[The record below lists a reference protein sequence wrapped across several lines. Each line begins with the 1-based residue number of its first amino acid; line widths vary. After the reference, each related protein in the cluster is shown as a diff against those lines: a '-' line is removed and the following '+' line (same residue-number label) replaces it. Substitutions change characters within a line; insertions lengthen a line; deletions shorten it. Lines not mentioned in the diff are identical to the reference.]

1 MTITNEAQLAT
12 SLEILL
18 RCGLDYLGIID
29 PYDRIFGRR
38 EQGARVWF
46 VCVNAIRCAF

>member
-18 RCGLDYLGIID
+18 RLGVDRFGIID
-29 PYDRIFGRR
+29 PYDRILACMCQR
-38 EQGARVWF
+38 
-46 VCVNAIRCAF
+46 N